1 MHLRGEARHHHVC
14 GTSVPPKKPTV
25 DPLIIIA
32 PSPSTSTALVLMGFF
47 SSRRHD
53 SDILSNSNSSQ
64 SQSTSSSTG
73 IIRSRFVR
81 MKSAHVLLS
90 CILISR
96 RLSALAVGQYGR
108 NKDKGK
114 AREASSTPSRGV
126 TSPPAAVESRKEPSV
141 NDTVT
146 LRTINGHRALNDIET
161 GGVSEPSLHS
171 PVSQKAPK
179 SPSNSNTTRAS
190 TDAITHVLP
199 HSITPLN

>member
-1 MHLRGEARHHHVC
+1 
-14 GTSVPPKKPTV
+14 
-25 DPLIIIA
+25 
-32 PSPSTSTALVLMGFF
+32 MGFF

-53 SDILSNSNSSQ
+53 SDILSNSNSAQ

-81 MKSAHVLLS
+81 MNPAHLLPS

-96 RLSALAVGQYGR
+96 RSSALAVGQYGR

-114 AREASSTPSRGV
+114 AREASSTSSRGV
-126 TSPPAAVESRKEPSV
+126 TSPPAAAESRKEPSV

-146 LRTINGHRALNDIET
+146 LRTTNGHRALNNSET
-161 GGVSEPSLHS
+161 RGVSEPSLHS
-171 PVSQKAPK
+171 PVSQKSSK
-179 SPSNSNTTRAS
+179 SPDLPNNARAS

-199 HSITPLN
+199 YTITHLY

>member
-1 MHLRGEARHHHVC
+1 
-14 GTSVPPKKPTV
+14 
-25 DPLIIIA
+25 
-32 PSPSTSTALVLMGFF
+32 MGFF

-53 SDILSNSNSSQ
+53 SDILSKSPSAQ
-64 SQSTSSSTG
+64 SPSTSSSTG

-81 MKSAHVLLS
+81 MNPAHTLLS

-96 RLSALAVGQYGR
+96 RSSALAVGQYGR

-114 AREASSTPSRGV
+114 AREASSAPSPGV
-126 TSPPAAVESRKEPSV
+126 TSPPAAAESRREPSV

-146 LRTINGHRALNDIET
+146 LRTTNGHRALNDIET
-161 GGVSEPSLHS
+161 RGVSEPSLHS

-179 SPSNSNTTRAS
+179 SPALSNNARAS

-199 HSITPLN
+199 YSITHLD

>member
-1 MHLRGEARHHHVC
+1 MC
-14 GTSVPPKKPTV
+14 GTSVPPKEGGSRSSQIITLNHL
-25 DPLIIIA
+25 PLVR
-32 PSPSTSTALVLMGFF
+32 STALVLMGFF

-53 SDILSNSNSSQ
+53 SDALSNSPSAQ
-64 SQSTSSSTG
+64 SQNSSSSTA

-81 MKSAHVLLS
+81 MNDAHVLPF
-90 CILISR
+90 CILMSR
-96 RLSALAVGQYGR
+96 RSSALAVWQYGR
-108 NKDKGK
+108 NKGKGK

-126 TSPPAAVESRKEPSV
+126 ASPPTPAESRKEPSV

-146 LRTINGHRALNDIET
+146 PRTTDGHRALNDIET

-179 SPSNSNTTRAS
+179 SPALSNNARAS

-199 HSITPLN
+199 HSITHLD

>member
-1 MHLRGEARHHHVC
+1 VPKEARQ
-14 GTSVPPKKPTV
+14 SI
-25 DPLIIIA
+25 LSLL
-32 PSPSTSTALVLMGFF
+32 SPSTIPLVRSTALVLMGFF

-53 SDILSNSNSSQ
+53 SDVLSNSPSAQ
-64 SQSTSSSTG
+64 PQSTSSSTG

-81 MKSAHVLLS
+81 LNVAHVLSS

-96 RLSALAVGQYGR
+96 RSSALAVGQYGR
-108 NKDKGK
+108 NKGKGK

-126 TSPPAAVESRKEPSV
+126 TSPLAAAESRKEPSV

-146 LRTINGHRALNDIET
+146 LRTTNGHRALNDIET
-161 GGVSEPSLHS
+161 RGVSEPSLHS

-179 SPSNSNTTRAS
+179 SPVVPNNARAS

-199 HSITPLN
+199 HSITHPG